1 MPDLIYAQG
10 PLPVP
15 STYTVPGTAEI
26 VPLTVS
32 ATFDGTSASGS
43 FVACCSF
50 YSQEG
55 HLISRVPTSTTLAAG
70 DSAEVTW
77 APFLRSAAA
86 AAATSAGVS
95 GDYFINPVS
104 IAGGGFSFVPWT
116 FITGTQ
122 VLDLTDPTTPKVTV
136 AGTYAVSACMTAIG
150 AATTNNFFEIDL
162 RWNWPTA
169 SNSHMR
175 STGYAGVLTD
185 QPFTVVAYTLAMA
198 VGDTFRLLVINRDTG
213 TRNFASENVVATRQA

>member
-95 GDYFINPVS
+95 GDYFINPV
-104 IAGGGFSFVPWT
+104 
-116 FITGTQ
+116 
-122 VLDLTDPTTPKVTV
+122 LDLTDPTTPKVTV
-136 AGTYAVSACMTAIG
+136 AGTYAVSACMTVLG
-150 AATTNNFFEIDL
+150 NATTNNFFEIDL